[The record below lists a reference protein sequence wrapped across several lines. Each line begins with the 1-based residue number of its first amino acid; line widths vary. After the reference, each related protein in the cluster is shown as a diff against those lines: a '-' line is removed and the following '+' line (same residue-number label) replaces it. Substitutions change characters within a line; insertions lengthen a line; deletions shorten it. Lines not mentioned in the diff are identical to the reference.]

1 MDLLGYDGE
10 GASLHLNQREL
21 LMLMALVQEGRAS
34 FECQSLT
41 GQQLDH
47 LISTASVMVESARRE
62 ALGIK
67 ELRHSMGQVVVP
79 SADDAKKIAH

>member
-47 LISTASVMVESARRE
+47 LISTASVISQASSWLQYSRDGR
-62 ALGIK
+62 
-67 ELRHSMGQVVVP
+67 P
-79 SADDAKKIAH
+79 